1 MGRGIGHAPAGLL
14 GGVSSSLLPADD
26 VSSNLLCTWKL
37 VECGGVT
44 SPSPGAYRRG
54 SQEGLARTGT
64 GGAGRG
70 LTGRDGTG
78 RGGAGRAGDGAAA
91 AGRLCCVSR
100 RTFSTATEDAERSG
114 LIRRAWLSVLD

>member
-14 GGVSSSLLPADD
+14 GGVSSSLVPADD

-44 SPSPGAYRRG
+44 SPSPGACRRG

-78 RGGAGRAGDGAAA
+78 RGGAGWGRGRGGWTALLCFSANFLDGN
-91 AGRLCCVSR
+91 R
-100 RTFSTATEDAERSG
+100 RR
-114 LIRRAWLSVLD
+114 